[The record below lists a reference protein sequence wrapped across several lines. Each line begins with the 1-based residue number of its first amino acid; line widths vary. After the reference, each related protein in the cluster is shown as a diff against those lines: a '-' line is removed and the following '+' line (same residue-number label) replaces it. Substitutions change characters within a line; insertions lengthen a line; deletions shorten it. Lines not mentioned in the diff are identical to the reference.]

1 MGFSCHK
8 PTNLGFPMVFL
19 WFGVPP
25 LNVSRER
32 ISPFVELP
40 SEWGAR
46 WRIQWAAEGVLN
58 ARVDVGVGELQ
69 MVRSRAAGGLP
80 SEIWRF
86 P

>member
-1 MGFSCHK
+1 MVWGTPFK
-8 PTNLGFPMVFL
+8 RLEGTNFPVCGTPQFC
-19 WFGVPP
+19 
-25 LNVSRER
+25 
-32 ISPFVELP
+32 
-40 SEWGAR
+40 EWGASR